1 MINERVGY
9 TIMYYILC
17 CGIVGCIVG
26 YLAHGVFSR
35 IRIGSA
41 KKMAKSI
48 LDDAR
53 KNAENIEKEI
63 VLQAKEEAYERQ
75 AEFDKEVRERRAEIK
90 QREERIIAKDEVLEE
105 KLEVSEKRES
115 ELAEQAKRLDVT
127 TKSLIDK
134 EKNWV
139 ALAEEYKK
147 RLSNISGI
155 SVEKAK
161 DKLFEQI
168 RQESK
173 HETILITRNIEAEAR
188 QMGEKRAREIMTY
201 AMERCAADHV
211 TEMAVTTIFLPSDNL
226 KGRIIGREGRN
237 IRAFEAATGVELIV
251 DDTPEAIIISGF
263 DPIRRE
269 VARLALERL
278 IQDGRI
284 NTARIEQ
291 SVARARTTLEA
302 LIKEVGENAAMEL
315 NVHGLHSSEINLLG
329 KLKYRSSFGQNCLQ
343 HSKEVAFLAGVMAA
357 EIDEDEK
364 MARRAGLIHD
374 LGKAIDKEVEGN
386 HIEISV
392 ELARKYNE
400 HPKIIH
406 AIETHHQQ
414 GEQQT
419 ALAAI
424 VQTADRLSA
433 ARPGA
438 RLDTLESYVKR
449 LGRLE
454 KMADSFNGVEKSYAL
469 QAGREIRVIVE
480 PNEIDDMEI
489 YQLAKDIAK
498 KVRNELE
505 YPGQIQVTVIR
516 EKRAVEFAR

>member
-1 MINERVGY
+1 M
-9 TIMYYILC
+9 IMYYIL

-26 YLAHGVFSR
+26 CLAHGIFSR
-35 IRIGSA
+35 IRIGRA

-53 KNAENIEKEI
+53 KNAENIKKEI
-63 VLQAKEEAYERQ
+63 AIQAREEAYKQQ
-75 AEFDKEVRERRAEIK
+75 AEFDKEVRERRAEMK
-90 QREERIIAKDEVLEE
+90 QREERIIAKEGGLEE
-105 KLEVSEKRES
+105 KLDMVEKRES
-115 ELAEQAKRLDVT
+115 
-127 TKSLIDK
+127 I
-134 EKNWV
+134 
-139 ALAEEYKK
+139 LAEETKKLETKTTSFIEKDKNLAALEEEYQK
-147 RLSNISGI
+147 RLSDISGI
-155 SVEKAK
+155 SVDEAK
-161 DKLFEQI
+161 DRFFEQI
-168 RQESK
+168 RQEAE
-173 HETILITRNIEAEAR
+173 HEAILIARNIKNDAREQAE
-188 QMGEKRAREIMTY
+188 KKAREIMTY

-211 TEMAVTTIFLPSDNL
+211 AETAVTTVFLPNDDL

-251 DDTPEAIIISGF
+251 DDTPEAIIVSGF

-284 NTARIEQ
+284 NTARIEE
-291 SVARARTTLEA
+291 SVARARTTLES
-302 LIKEVGENAAMEL
+302 LIRETGENAAMEL
-315 NVHGLHSSEINLLG
+315 NVHGLHPGEIKLLG

-357 EIDEDEK
+357 EIGEDEK
-364 MARRAGLIHD
+364 MTRRAGLIHD

-400 HPKIIH
+400 HPQIIH
-406 AIETHHQQ
+406 AIATHHQQ
-414 GEQQT
+414 GEPQS

-454 KMADSFNGVEKSYAL
+454 TIADSFNGVEKSHAL

-480 PNEIDDMEI
+480 PGEIDDVEI
-489 YQLAKDIAK
+489 YRLAEGISEKI
-498 KVRNELE
+498 RNELE
-505 YPGQIQVTVIR
+505 FPGQIQVTVVR
-516 EKRAVEFAR
+516 ETRAIKYAR